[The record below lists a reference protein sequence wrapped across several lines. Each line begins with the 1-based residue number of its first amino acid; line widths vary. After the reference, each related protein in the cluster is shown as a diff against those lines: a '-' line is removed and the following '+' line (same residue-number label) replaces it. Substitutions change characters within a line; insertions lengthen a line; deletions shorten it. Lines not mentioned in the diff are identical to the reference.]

1 MMLLRLITWPYVRKH
16 LLRCIL
22 TTAGIVLGVA
32 VFVGMHA
39 ANQSVLY
46 AFNQTVD
53 KIAGQTQ
60 LQVTAGETGFDE
72 EVLERVQ
79 NHPDVDAAVPVIEAS
94 VQTGIQGQGNL
105 LVLGVDMTG
114 DRALRDYDLD
124 SADEAIIDD
133 PLVFIAQPD
142 SILVSRTFLQ
152 RTGLQ
157 LNDAVTMKTMQGE
170 KRFVI
175 RGVMKGSGLASAF
188 GGNLAV
194 MDVYSAQMVFG
205 RGRKFD
211 RIDIALRRDV
221 PLEAGRKRLQ
231 ASLGPGL
238 MVDPPSSRGQQFEAM
253 SQVYSLSA
261 NVTSLF
267 ALFIG
272 LFLIYNTFSIAVN
285 QRRSEIGVL
294 RALGASAR
302 QIQHLFLIESAIA
315 GLFGSLA
322 GIVAGVFIARG
333 LAAYLSGM
341 FSEIYGVAQRAEEVS
356 ADPRLLGAALVIG
369 VLTSLLAGWLP
380 ARDASRVDPVKALQ
394 KGRIQVLS
402 EGENRARRY
411 AALASLAAGVVC
423 VIFGHRPAFFYSG
436 YLLSVLAAVLMTPAL
451 CVWLTRILRPALKW
465 ARPVEGALAADS
477 LLQAPRRTSSTVAAL
492 SLSLALVIGLAGV
505 AKASYESIRVWMD
518 QALNPDFFITNSE
531 SITERSF
538 RFEESLGP
546 EIARV
551 PGIAEVQP
559 VRTARIVYQGTPV
572 MLVAADT
579 ERISRRVRMRV
590 VEGDAATMYTRVSRG
605 EGVVLS
611 DNFAQLRRLHAGDTI
626 EIMTPSGLFRTPVLG
641 IVLDYSDQQGT
652 ILMDRRVFARHWNDS
667 SVNVF
672 RVYLEKGASRAA
684 VRDELLSRFGAR
696 TRFFVLTND
705 DLKAFILRV
714 TGQWFGLSYV
724 QILVA
729 ILVAILGIVNTL
741 TVSIA
746 DRRRELGVLQAVGGL
761 RAQIRHTIWLEAAS
775 IGLLGLIIGLALGGG
790 QLYYILE
797 ITRRDVA
804 GLSLDYRYPV
814 EIASA
819 LIPIIVGAAFIAALG
834 PAEGAVRGSLVEA
847 LEYE

>member
-1 MMLLRLITWPYVRKH
+1 MMLLRLITWPYVRRH
-16 LLRCIL
+16 MLRCLL
-22 TTAGIVLGVA
+22 TTAGIILGVA

-39 ANQSVLY
+39 ANQSVLF

-53 KIAGQTQ
+53 RIAGQTQ

-72 EVLERVQ
+72 QVLERVQ
-79 NHPDVDAAVPVIEAS
+79 SHPDVETAVPVIEAA
-94 VQTGIQGQGNL
+94 VQTGITGQGNL

-114 DRALRDYDLD
+114 DRALREYDLD

-142 SILVSRTFLQ
+142 SILVSRAFLD
-152 RTGLQ
+152 RTGLK
-157 LNDAVTMKTMQGE
+157 LNGAVTMKTMQGE

-211 RIDIALRRDV
+211 RIDLALRRGV
-221 PLEAGRKRLQ
+221 PLEDGKKRLQ
-231 ASLGPGL
+231 AALGAGL
-238 MVDPPSSRGQQFEAM
+238 LVDAPASRGQQFEAM

-294 RALGASAR
+294 RALGASRR
-302 QIQHLFLIESAIA
+302 QIQGLFLIESGIA

-333 LAAYLSGM
+333 LAAYLSSM

-380 ARDASRVDPVKALQ
+380 ARDAARVDPVKALQ

-402 EGENRARRY
+402 EGENRARRLAAV
-411 AALASLAAGVVC
+411 AALSAGVVC
-423 VIFGHRPAFFYSG
+423 VILGHRPVFFYSG
-436 YLLSVLAAVLMTPAL
+436 YLLSVLAAVLMTPSL
-451 CVWLTRILRPALKW
+451 CVWLTRLIRPALKW

-492 SLSLALVIGLAGV
+492 SLSLALVVGLAGV
-505 AKASYESIRVWMD
+505 AKASYESIRSWMD

-538 RFEESLGP
+538 RFDVSLGE
-546 EIARV
+546 EIAQV
-551 PGIAEVQP
+551 PGVAEVQP

-579 ERISRRVRMRV
+579 ELISHRVQMRV
-590 VEGDAATMYTRVSRG
+590 VEGDAATMYRRVSRG

-626 EIMTPSGLFRTPVLG
+626 EILSPAGAVRVPVLG
-641 IVLDYSDQQGT
+641 IVLDYSDQQGS
-652 ILMDRRVFARHWNDS
+652 IMMDRRFYAKHWDDTT
-667 SVNVF
+667 VNVF
-672 RVYLEKGASRAA
+672 RVYLNKGAVRAA
-684 VRDELLSRFGAR
+684 VREELLRRFGTR

-705 DLKAFILRV
+705 DLKAFILKV
-714 TGQWFGLSYV
+714 TDQWFGLSYV

-761 RAQIRHTIWLEAAS
+761 RSQIRHTIWLEASS
-775 IGLLGLIIGLALGGG
+775 IGLLGLLIGYALGGA

-804 GLSLDYRYPV
+804 GLTLEYRYPF
-814 EIASA
+814 EIAA
-819 LIPIIVGAAFIAALG
+819 VLVPIIVGSAFVAALG
-834 PAEGAVRGSLVEA
+834 PAEAAVRGSLVEA